1 MPNRKKINGKFL
13 RDEIQVKKNQNFG
26 VALLENG
33 LGMRNQENIKK

>member
-1 MPNRKKINGKFL
+1 MRFKL
-13 RDEIQVKKNQNFG
+13 KKNQNFG